1 MNPIR
6 KQTIDGLKQN
16 DSFSVSRKFTEQD
29 MLAFADI
36 TRDYNPVH
44 LDNHFA
50 ETKGFGDR
58 ICHGLL
64 AASII
69 TEIGGQIGWLASS
82 MDFRF
87 KKPVYFGDT
96 VTCYFTIVAVDEKGR
111 ARAEAVYRN
120 QNGTKVIEAVITGL
134 LPNQEE
140 RHILSEIEIRKY

>member
-6 KQTIDGLKQN
+6 KKTIGGLKQN
-16 DSFSVSRKFTEQD
+16 VSFMVSRKFSEQD

-44 LDNHFA
+44 LDDRFA
-50 ETKGFGDR
+50 GAKGFADR

-69 TEIGGQIGWLASS
+69 TEIGGQIGWLATG

-96 VTCYFTIVAVDEKGR
+96 VTCHFTIVSVDDKGR
-111 ARAEAVYRN
+111 AIAEAEYLN
-120 QNGTKVIEAVITGL
+120 QNGSKVIEAVITGI
-134 LPNQEE
+134 LPNEEE
-140 RHILSEIEIRKY
+140 RNILAHLI